1 MSKVR
6 KFLQEEDVLAPE
18 MAVYHKDKTIL
29 FGDYRNG
36 VRWQAQWRAFL
47 ADADQLFV
55 IGTSLVEHDTH
66 IWDAVKSFGGIL
78 CWVSRN
84 PVAAQNWSVTHGVRF
99 EHTAS
104 SLAEFVPVYRARY

>member
-1 MSKVR
+1 
-6 KFLQEEDVLAPE
+6 
-18 MAVYHKDKTIL
+18 MAVYHRDKTIL

-36 VRWQAQWRAFL
+36 ERWQAQWCSFL

-66 IWDAVKSFGGIL
+66 IWDAVKSFRGTL

-84 PVAAQNWSVTHGVRF
+84 PGAARNWSILHGVRF
-99 EHTAS
+99 EHAACS
-104 SLAEFVPVYRARY
+104 FAEFVPIYGAHY